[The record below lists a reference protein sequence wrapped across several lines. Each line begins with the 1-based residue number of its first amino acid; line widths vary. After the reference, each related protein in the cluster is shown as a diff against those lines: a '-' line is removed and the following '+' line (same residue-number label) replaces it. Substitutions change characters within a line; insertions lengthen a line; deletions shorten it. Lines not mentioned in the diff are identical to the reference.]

1 MAMNIEEGTD
11 TGAVG
16 ARGVPDLSE
25 DGGRPLEPWPRWAL
39 WVCIGYLGLLGWA
52 YFAEPRLLAGV
63 FALAV
68 AGVVAGLLRK

>member
-1 MAMNIEEGTD
+1 MAMHVDEATE
-11 TGAVG
+11 TGAVD
-16 ARGVPDLSE
+16 ARGLDLFE

-52 YFAEPRLLAGV
+52 YVVEPRLLAGV

-68 AGVVAGLLRK
+68 AGIATGLLRK